1 MQSSARET
9 SQGCAIRRGWR
20 PAADEPLAAM
30 TGEGTPETAFKDH
43 AGMAATTN
51 RRPAASHAQ
60 MQARHGMAAYLGAR
74 NQHGETQYG
83 PTGKAVWPHGL
94 HRMALNTCGVA
105 SELPEKI
112 AALKHP
118 HGLFFQRRALHHLVV
133 APEACVIPLPVY
145 LALQV
150 VEEQHIAPLPQ
161 PLALAHVEHE
171 RADVAARAPAGER
184 NAHRHRLHL
193 GIAALVGHV
202 DVERHVVY
210 L

>member
-94 HRMALNTCGVA
+94 HRMALSTCGVRTARKDCGAQTSARPFLPAACA
-105 SELPEKI
+105 SPPRCRARSLRHTPAGLSC
-112 AALKHP
+112 AA
-118 HGLFFQRRALHHLVV
+118 GCRRTA
-133 APEACVIPLPVY
+133 Y
-145 LALQV
+145 S
-150 VEEQHIAPLPQ
+150 
-161 PLALAHVEHE
+161 
-171 RADVAARAPAGER
+171 APASASCPCPR
-184 NAHRHRLHL
+184 
-193 GIAALVGHV
+193 
-202 DVERHVVY
+202 
-210 L
+210 